1 MGKALHKGEN
11 PVSTAVRLIRSGFSS
26 NNYYKSMNMALFRL
40 KDEYTMLHYPLHVS
54 ADDDFIKAQEN
65 LTKHCMSFVLPVEG
79 KSVLEIGCGNGVQ
92 TKFISEN
99 YRPGFVTGID
109 LSRSNIAIANREKK
123 RRGISNV
130 FFLVDD
136 AQKLRKINDQAFEV
150 VINIE
155 SAFHYPDKIS
165 FLREVYRVLAP
176 GGRFL
181 IADILRSDNH
191 KERKGRGFH
200 GRMSLNHWTVRE
212 YTRGLEEAGLKLEV
226 TDDLTQK
233 VIDGFRNYRSYFR
246 HMKKRGRFDS
256 LTFRLFYL
264 INVRLNIY
272 LLRKRRRYILFS
284 GIRPE

>member
-1 MGKALHKGEN
+1 MGKAIHKGEN
-11 PVSTAVRLIRSGFSS
+11 IMFTAVRLFRSGFSS
-26 NNYYKSMNMALFRL
+26 SNYYKSMNMALYRL

-54 ADDDFIKAQEN
+54 TDDDFRKAQEN
-65 LTKHCMSFVLPVEG
+65 LTRHCMSYVLPVEG

-109 LSRSNIAIANREKK
+109 LSRPNIAIANREKK

-136 AQKLRKINDQAFEV
+136 AQRLRKIHDQAFDV
-150 VINIE
+150 VVNIE

-165 FLREVYRVLAP
+165 FLKEVYRVLAP

-181 IADILRSDNH
+181 IADILRAGSQE
-191 KERKGRGFH
+191 ERSGSRFS
-200 GRMSLNHWTVRE
+200 GRMSFNHWTLGE
-212 YTRGLEEAGLKLEV
+212 YTRGFEESGLRLEE

-246 HMKKRGRFDS
+246 HMKKRGMLDTM
-256 LTFRLFYL
+256 TFKAFYL
-264 INVRLNIY
+264 INVRLNIF

-284 GIRPE
+284 GTRP